1 MDGLAYVMTL
11 TLIAVLIMSLYL
23 FVAIRLGN
31 HIIRHQMLL
40 DTNGKSDDYLDE
52 RKESITKRA
61 VYPELNMEAS
71 RWDDYGR
78 LHSLDSPVADH
89 YSFYFDSSASEN
101 EGRMFDYRSE
111 TWVDEYM
118 SVKRLLE
125 EESSTTRNEYYDKL
139 WEESAGYSHIIAT
152 PSYAIVTNVCVNTKD
167 EFITLHLKNEK
178 TLSNLLSKYDRK
190 DFYFNTVRV
199 LKTPLNPTKMV
210 SSPLRL
216 AVLHPSSLSH
226 PYQFLE
232 GSSLLSFIAL
242 HPDQFPQLD
251 QLLLLGGRNADL
263 SSLTSFLLRS
273 MLSLFPETT
282 RPKLRFLNDASFPRQ
297 KNVCDR
303 WIVPVS
309 SPSNPAF
316 PSQLGRRLRWLLL
329 RNPLLCWNDA
339 GGGICVRACVS

>member
-1 MDGLAYVMTL
+1 MTAK
-11 TLIAVLIMSLYL
+11 TFTVP
-23 FVAIRLGN
+23 F
-31 HIIRHQMLL
+31 
-40 DTNGKSDDYLDE
+40 
-52 RKESITKRA
+52 
-61 VYPELNMEAS
+61 P
-71 RWDDYGR
+71 
-78 LHSLDSPVADH
+78 
-89 YSFYFDSSASEN
+89 SF
-101 EGRMFDYRSE
+101 
-111 TWVDEYM
+111 
-118 SVKRLLE
+118 
-125 EESSTTRNEYYDKL
+125 
-139 WEESAGYSHIIAT
+139 SH
-152 PSYAIVTNVCVNTKD
+152 VV
-167 EFITLHLKNEK
+167 
-178 TLSNLLSKYDRK
+178 
-190 DFYFNTVRV
+190 NTVRV

-316 PSQLGRRLRWLLL
+316 PSQLGRRLRWPLL